1 MKIILIPDPE
11 EFQPR
16 NEIMDPEH
24 YEVDGEQ
31 LQKTGEEET
40 MEDHHEREEEERQED
55 MVHIQQVEEDRLL
68 RKIHFMNM

>member
-1 MKIILIPDPE
+1 
-11 EFQPR
+11 
-16 NEIMDPEH
+16 MDPEH

-68 RKIHFMNM
+68 RKIHFMLIFYVFENM